1 MIETSYI
8 PAVAALFG
16 TFIGGLT
23 SMVTTWIGQSQQ
35 AKGKHVLRS
44 KSQRQELYRQFVQ
57 EGSKLHLHALEHDT
71 ANIADLAN
79 IYAIMN
85 EIRIFA
91 SSKVIE
97 EAEKAVKVIID
108 TYRQK
113 NKDFKEVI
121 DDVNTGFPNPLR
133 AFSEACHHELN
144 R

>member
-1 MIETSYI
+1 MIETAYI

-16 TFIGGLT
+16 TFIGGIT
-23 SMVTTWIGQSQQ
+23 SIATTWIGQYHQT
-35 AKGKHVLRS
+35 KEKHVRRS

-79 IYAIMN
+79 IYAVMN

-113 NKDFKEVI
+113 NKDFNEVV